1 MVTKP
6 GTFFGHE
13 PEAEQEDRT
22 KAALEAAVA
31 GALAT
36 SGGVDASDV
45 HVTAEGHDIVLSGL
59 VATRNEVDR
68 AIIVAKA
75 VAGVGTVRSQ
85 IVVA

>member
-13 PEAEQEDRT
+13 PEAEREDAT

-45 HVTAEGHDIVLSGL
+45 RVTAEGHDIVLSGM
-59 VATRNEVDR
+59 VATPGEVDR
-68 AIIVAKA
+68 AITVARA
-75 VAGVGTVRSQ
+75 VAGVRSVRNE

>member
-22 KAALEAAVA
+22 KAELETAVA
-31 GALAT
+31 DALAT

-45 HVTAEGHDIVLSGL
+45 HVTAGGHDIVLSGL
-59 VATRNEVDR
+59 VATRGEVDR

-75 VAGVGTVRSQ
+75 VTGVGSVRNQ
-85 IVVA
+85 IIVA

>member
-1 MVTKP
+1 MVSKP

-13 PEAEQEDRT
+13 PEVEVDDRT

-31 GALAT
+31 EALAT

-45 HVTAEGHDIVLSGL
+45 HVTAQGSAIVLSGL
-59 VATRNEVDR
+59 VATRGELER
-68 AIIVAKA
+68 ATVVAQA
-75 VAGVGTVRSQ
+75 VSGVGSVANN